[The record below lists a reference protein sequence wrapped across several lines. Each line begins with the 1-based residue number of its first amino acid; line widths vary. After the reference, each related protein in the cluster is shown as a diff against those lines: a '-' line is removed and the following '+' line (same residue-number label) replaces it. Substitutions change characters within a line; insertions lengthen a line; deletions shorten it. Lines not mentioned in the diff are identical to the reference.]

1 MEDKDLPEIGF
12 KEKKER
18 KGFLPWLRA
27 RFGAG
32 SRGSMGS
39 VGANPAA
46 GTGAGLNAGRALGA
60 AKFGAG
66 AKFGAAGGLLSAKV
80 LGVVAIAAVGI
91 GGGLYMSNQGSIGS
105 QSSAFSSDKA
115 QSSDYVPAILRRQAS
130 PGSSL
135 DMFAD
140 KNKGVIGFDENA
152 AAAKAAA
159 EGDAEAAASEEAA
172 PDAEEASDNSNMAD
186 PQAALAKLQGA
197 SATGLSTSLSGGGSG
212 KMMMG
217 GFKTGQGAFGPKVG
231 FTDMGAGKFAPMRS
245 PTKGKLTAM
254 AAAKQAV
261 RGSKSA
267 SAAKKAKGAF
277 NQANAVR
284 DVQKSYGATNID
296 SMRSTQDQAWE
307 GTTGEGDVSGGAG
320 LGTGDGGAGI
330 VTSPSLDNASS
341 GGGSGDYDTP
351 GEYNYEDP
359 GATDISPWNDA
370 ASSAMTNLLLAAV
383 LAVAGG
389 YLISAGKKLINNP
402 YTMVAGWAL
411 IIAGVGMCLTALYL
425 AVDAMIKGFEIMNE
439 HGQGIMGMI
448 YVLGG
453 IAGMANAILC
463 MVNGFSE
470 KPVVDKTT
478 VLWLA
483 AITGLVGMLGGMMN
497 GF

>member
-1 MEDKDLPEIGF
+1 
-12 KEKKER
+12 
-18 KGFLPWLRA
+18 
-27 RFGAG
+27 
-32 SRGSMGS
+32 
-39 VGANPAA
+39 
-46 GTGAGLNAGRALGA
+46 
-60 AKFGAG
+60 
-66 AKFGAAGGLLSAKV
+66 
-80 LGVVAIAAVGI
+80 
-91 GGGLYMSNQGSIGS
+91 MSNQGGIGS
-105 QSSAFSSDKA
+105 QSSAFNSDKS
-115 QSSDYVPAILRRQAS
+115 QSAEYVPAILRRQAA

-140 KNKGVIGFDENA
+140 RNKGAIDFDGEAAKAKAAGAEAEEA
-152 AAAKAAA
+152 AAAD
-159 EGDAEAAASEEAA
+159 GEAA
-172 PDAEEASDNSNMAD
+172 PEAEESSDNSNMAD

-231 FTDMGAGKFAPMRS
+231 FTDMGAGKFAPMQS
-245 PTKGKLTAM
+245 PKKGKLTAM
-254 AAAKQAV
+254 AAAKQSV
-261 RGSKSA
+261 RGGKSS

-284 DVQKSYGATNID
+284 DVQKSYGLTNID

-330 VTSPSLDNASS
+330 VTSPSLDNTST

-359 GATDISPWNDA
+359 GNTDISPWNDA
-370 ASSAMTNLLLAAV
+370 ASAAMTNLMLAAV

-389 YLISAGKKLINNP
+389 YLIGVGMKLIKVN
-402 YTMVAGWAL
+402 YTAVAGIAL
-411 IIAGVGMCLTALYL
+411 IIAGVAMCLSALYL
-425 AVDAMIKGFEIMNE
+425 SVDAMMKGFEIMNK
-439 HGQGIMGMI
+439 HGQGMMGMI
-448 YVLGG
+448 YVMGG
-453 IAGMANAILC
+453 MVGMVNAVLC

-470 KPVVDKTT
+470 KPVVDKTIT
-478 VLWLA
+478 LWLA
-483 AITGLVGMLGGMMN
+483 AITGIVGLLGGMMN